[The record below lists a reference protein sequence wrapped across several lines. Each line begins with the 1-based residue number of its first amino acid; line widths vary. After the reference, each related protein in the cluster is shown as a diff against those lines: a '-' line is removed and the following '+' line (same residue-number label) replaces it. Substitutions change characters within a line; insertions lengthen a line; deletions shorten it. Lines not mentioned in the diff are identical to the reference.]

1 MCDIILQDFYKDLC
15 TENRGK
21 LHFSHVWK
29 ICIQKKQATE
39 VVLVGWFG
47 KCQSIKKVGGR
58 RFVEGLYQALFSFRL
73 ARRNVI
79 FKAKR
84 KIEPDLRLI
93 LPGLVGKI
101 VKYRALSEPI
111 RLQDL
116 EVSARSQAWKK

>member
-1 MCDIILQDFYKDLC
+1 M
-15 TENRGK
+15 
-21 LHFSHVWK
+21 
-29 ICIQKKQATE
+29 
-39 VVLVGWFG
+39 
-47 KCQSIKKVGGR
+47 GGR
-58 RFVEGLYQALFSFRL
+58 RFVGRFVEGLYQALFSFRL
-73 ARRNVI
+73 ALRNVI